1 MLKTVG
7 EPHHSTAFSSWCLF
21 VLGLFSATKV
31 YFVGCVA
38 ISELIVFFVAPI
50 VYWRVR
56 RQMRYEGFLQF
67 IRMLL
72 AVMAAM
78 FVSSLVNGT
87 AWPFV
92 VKDFA
97 NIYSVLAYYVV
108 FYSLLRNDMK
118 RGLGW
123 FFLGAAF
130 SGVITIFA
138 LNPQAQVLDTGFAYV
153 GNVDSE
159 DIIKGPLFWIQKI
172 KDFGQLPIFA
182 AYLKTPLA
190 YSLLTP
196 ILFSIFALM
205 TTVSGRSATL
215 SILLGG
221 ALMCIGRKSRRTML
235 IAGQH
240 FFLFL
245 FLGCSIIFLYKGIY
259 AYTAKAGI
267 LGEDAIR
274 KYEYQTK
281 GKGGMLQLL
290 MSGRKEFFISIPAI
304 LEKPLL
310 GHGPH
315 ALDSRGYAQRFFQKY
330 ADPDEFATYLYY
342 LRKQLSAGFL
352 PEIPSHSHIMGAW
365 LHYGIIGLLFY
376 VWFLYVIFKH
386 IRHYAAAIP
395 QWYGYFSVTIAS
407 YAWHIFFSPFGAR
420 PLFAMFA
427 VCLFFARAVGMKKIT
442 LPYEMEKEACEYDCR

>member
-1 MLKTVG
+1 MLKTIG
-7 EPHHSTAFSSWCLF
+7 EPRHSTAFSSWCLF
-21 VLGLFSATKV
+21 VLGLLSATKV

-38 ISELIVFFVAPI
+38 ISELIVFFTAPI
-50 VYWRVR
+50 VYCCVR
-56 RQMRYEGFLQF
+56 KQMRYEGFLQF
-67 IRMLL
+67 ICMLL

-87 AWPFV
+87 PWSFV
-92 VKDFA
+92 VKNFA
-97 NIYSVLAYYVV
+97 NIYAVLAYYVV
-108 FYSLLRNDMK
+108 FYSLLKDNMK

-153 GNVDSE
+153 GSVDSE
-159 DIIKGPLFWIQKI
+159 DVVNNPLFWIQKI
-172 KDFGQLPIFA
+172 KDFGQLPIFS

-221 ALMCIGRKSRRTML
+221 SLMCIGRKSRRTML
-235 IAGQH
+235 IAGRH
-240 FFLFL
+240 FLLFV
-245 FLGCSIIFLYKGIY
+245 FLGCTIIFLYKGIY

-267 LGEDAIR
+267 LRDEAIR
-274 KYEYQTK
+274 KYEHQAK
-281 GKGGMLQLL
+281 GKAGLLQLL

-315 ALDSRGYAQRFFQKY
+315 ALDTMGYAQRFFQKY

-342 LRKQLSAGFL
+342 LRKQLSFGYL

-365 LHYGIIGLLFY
+365 LHYGIVGLLFY
-376 VWFLYVIFKH
+376 IWFLYVIFKH
-386 IRHYAAAIP
+386 IKYYAAAIP

-407 YAWHIFFSPFGAR
+407 YAWHIFFSPFGGR
-420 PLFAMFA
+420 SLFAMFA
-427 VCLFFARAVGMKKIT
+427 VCLFFARAIGNGKMR
-442 LPYEMEKEACEYDCR
+442 LPYAMEIEAEKYD